1 MGFVTAVVAEGQALA
16 EARKWAAQILE
27 CSPMSIRA
35 TKESVVEGLK
45 QKDVESAMAVTY
57 PAVKALYGSEDLQE
71 GPKAFAEKRKPNWK
85 GC

>member
-1 MGFVTAVVAEGQALA
+1 
-16 EARKWAAQILE
+16 
-27 CSPMSIRA
+27 
-35 TKESVVEGLK
+35 
-45 QKDVESAMAVTY
+45 MAVTY